1 MNEKNIEYRSENFY
15 IRKTDDRDYDNFRK
29 VCEAEYLI
37 GRIYKHQPKIAMKC
51 FWETLFEGEDIHYSI
66 FLQDGEFLGRVSL
79 QYGRCKYPEIAI
91 VVVKKYQN
99 QGYGFKLLKE
109 WCSWVHEVYGYSRL
123 DILID
128 AGEKASASC
137 TVVPFLLEHV
147 EDKKLEMII
156 TTHADS
162 DHLGGMVGLSG
173 KDMYGA
179 LEAPGIEYQYIV
191 DFGYEA
197 DSKVYKDY
205 VELRNARVQE
215 GATYLSIKEIFNE
228 ENLEAAAHFYLGEDM
243 FLDFLDYK
251 TYGMAD
257 IDDDNDRS
265 VSCLLTHDEKK
276 ILLCGDSE
284 KKEES
289 YLTKL
294 NIGKVDVFK
303 ANHHGS
309 PTSNTKNLL
318 DQIRPEYVVICSSEE
333 NKYNLP
339 KKTIISRLI
348 EYTQNVYATFI
359 SGNIEVISKNNNI
372 TITSVKALI
381 PVQNSTWYLTDDP
394 NNPIK

>member
-1 MNEKNIEYRSENFY
+1 MGRPKGSKNKKTIQKERVKTIKKLPTWLIIILVIAIIAFGVWYYFNVYVDKPNIDNPQDEIKNNVKDGTIYLGKEGTTSPELKVTFLDLYGNSNNQQIGDSIFIEY
-15 IRKTDDRDYDNFRK
+15 
-29 VCEAEYLI
+29 
-37 GRIYKHQPKIAMKC
+37 G
-51 FWETLFEGEDIHYSI
+51 DI
-66 FLQDGEFLGRVSL
+66 
-79 QYGRCKYPEIAI
+79 
-91 VVVKKYQN
+91 
-99 QGYGFKLLKE
+99 
-109 WCSWVHEVYGYSRL
+109 

-128 AGEKASASC
+128 AGEKASGSC

-394 NNPIK
+394 SNPIK

>member
-1 MNEKNIEYRSENFY
+1 MGRPKGSKNKKTIQKERVKTIKKLPTWLIIILVIAIIAFGVWYYFNVYVDKPNIDNPQAEIKNNVKDGTIYLGKEGTTSPELKVTFLDLYGNSNNQQIGDSIFIEY
-15 IRKTDDRDYDNFRK
+15 
-29 VCEAEYLI
+29 
-37 GRIYKHQPKIAMKC
+37 G
-51 FWETLFEGEDIHYSI
+51 DI
-66 FLQDGEFLGRVSL
+66 
-79 QYGRCKYPEIAI
+79 
-91 VVVKKYQN
+91 
-99 QGYGFKLLKE
+99 
-109 WCSWVHEVYGYSRL
+109 

-128 AGEKASASC
+128 AGEKASGSC

-179 LEAPGIEYQYIV
+179 LETPGIEYQYIV

-265 VSCLLTHDEKK
+265 VSCLLTHGEKK

>member
-1 MNEKNIEYRSENFY
+1 MGRPKGSKNKKTIQKERVKTIKKLPTWLIIILVIAIIAFGVWYYFNVYVDKPNIDNPQDEIKNNVKDGTIYLGKEGTTSPELKVTFLDLYGNSNNQQIGDSIFIEY
-15 IRKTDDRDYDNFRK
+15 
-29 VCEAEYLI
+29 
-37 GRIYKHQPKIAMKC
+37 G
-51 FWETLFEGEDIHYSI
+51 DI
-66 FLQDGEFLGRVSL
+66 
-79 QYGRCKYPEIAI
+79 
-91 VVVKKYQN
+91 
-99 QGYGFKLLKE
+99 
-109 WCSWVHEVYGYSRL
+109 

-128 AGEKASASC
+128 AGEKASGSC

-197 DSKVYKDY
+197 DSNVYKDY

>member
-1 MNEKNIEYRSENFY
+1 MGRTKGSKNKKTIQKERVKTIKKLPTWLIIILVIAIIAFGVWYYFNVYVDKPNIDNPQDEIKNNVKDGTIYLGKEGTTSPELKVTFLDLYGNSNNQQIGDSIFIEY
-15 IRKTDDRDYDNFRK
+15 
-29 VCEAEYLI
+29 
-37 GRIYKHQPKIAMKC
+37 G
-51 FWETLFEGEDIHYSI
+51 DI
-66 FLQDGEFLGRVSL
+66 
-79 QYGRCKYPEIAI
+79 
-91 VVVKKYQN
+91 
-99 QGYGFKLLKE
+99 
-109 WCSWVHEVYGYSRL
+109 

-128 AGEKASASC
+128 AGEKASGSC

>member
-1 MNEKNIEYRSENFY
+1 MGRPKGSKNKKTIQKERVKTIKKLPTWLIIILVIAIIAFGVWYYFNVYVDKPNIDNPQDEIKNNVKDGTIYLGKEGTTSPELKVTFLDLYGNSNNQQIGDSIFIEY
-15 IRKTDDRDYDNFRK
+15 
-29 VCEAEYLI
+29 
-37 GRIYKHQPKIAMKC
+37 G
-51 FWETLFEGEDIHYSI
+51 DI
-66 FLQDGEFLGRVSL
+66 
-79 QYGRCKYPEIAI
+79 
-91 VVVKKYQN
+91 
-99 QGYGFKLLKE
+99 
-109 WCSWVHEVYGYSRL
+109 

-128 AGEKASASC
+128 AGEKASGSC

-251 TYGMAD
+251 IYGMAD

>member
-1 MNEKNIEYRSENFY
+1 
-15 IRKTDDRDYDNFRK
+15 
-29 VCEAEYLI
+29 
-37 GRIYKHQPKIAMKC
+37 
-51 FWETLFEGEDIHYSI
+51 
-66 FLQDGEFLGRVSL
+66 
-79 QYGRCKYPEIAI
+79 
-91 VVVKKYQN
+91 
-99 QGYGFKLLKE
+99 
-109 WCSWVHEVYGYSRL
+109 
-123 DILID
+123 
-128 AGEKASASC
+128 
-137 TVVPFLLEHV
+137 
-147 EDKKLEMII
+147 
-156 TTHADS
+156 
-162 DHLGGMVGLSG
+162 
-173 KDMYGA
+173 
-179 LEAPGIEYQYIV
+179 
-191 DFGYEA
+191 
-197 DSKVYKDY
+197 
-205 VELRNARVQE
+205 
-215 GATYLSIKEIFNE
+215 
-228 ENLEAAAHFYLGEDM
+228 
-243 FLDFLDYK
+243 
-251 TYGMAD
+251 MAD

>member
-1 MNEKNIEYRSENFY
+1 MGRPKGSKNKKTIQKERVKTIKKLPTWLIIILVIAIIAFGVWYYFNVYVDKPNIDNPQDEIKNNVKDGTIYLGKEGTTSPELKVTFLDLYGNSNNQQIGDSIFIEY
-15 IRKTDDRDYDNFRK
+15 
-29 VCEAEYLI
+29 
-37 GRIYKHQPKIAMKC
+37 G
-51 FWETLFEGEDIHYSI
+51 DI
-66 FLQDGEFLGRVSL
+66 
-79 QYGRCKYPEIAI
+79 
-91 VVVKKYQN
+91 
-99 QGYGFKLLKE
+99 
-109 WCSWVHEVYGYSRL
+109 

-128 AGEKASASC
+128 AGEKASGSC

-381 PVQNSTWYLTDDP
+381 PVQNSTWYLTDDS

>member
-1 MNEKNIEYRSENFY
+1 MGRPKGSKNKKTIQKERVKTIKKLPTWLIIILVIAIIAFGVWYYFNVYVDKPNIDNPQDEIKNNVKDGTIYLGKEGTTSPELKVTFLDLYGNSNNQQIGDSIFIEY
-15 IRKTDDRDYDNFRK
+15 
-29 VCEAEYLI
+29 
-37 GRIYKHQPKIAMKC
+37 G
-51 FWETLFEGEDIHYSI
+51 DI
-66 FLQDGEFLGRVSL
+66 
-79 QYGRCKYPEIAI
+79 
-91 VVVKKYQN
+91 
-99 QGYGFKLLKE
+99 
-109 WCSWVHEVYGYSRL
+109 

-128 AGEKASASC
+128 AGEKASGSC

-156 TTHADS
+156 TTHVNS
-162 DHLGGMVGLSG
+162 GPLFIMVGLSG

-265 VSCLLTHDEKK
+265 VSCLLTHGEKK

>member
-1 MNEKNIEYRSENFY
+1 MGRPKGSKNKKTIQKERVKTIKKLPTWLIIILVIAIIAFGVWYYFNVYVDKPNIDNPQDEIKNNVKDGTIYLGKEGTTSPELKVTFLDLYGNSNNQQIGDSIFIEY
-15 IRKTDDRDYDNFRK
+15 
-29 VCEAEYLI
+29 
-37 GRIYKHQPKIAMKC
+37 G
-51 FWETLFEGEDIHYSI
+51 DI
-66 FLQDGEFLGRVSL
+66 
-79 QYGRCKYPEIAI
+79 
-91 VVVKKYQN
+91 
-99 QGYGFKLLKE
+99 
-109 WCSWVHEVYGYSRL
+109 

-128 AGEKASASC
+128 AGEKASGSC

-228 ENLEAAAHFYLGEDM
+228 ENLEAAAHFYLGKDM

>member
-1 MNEKNIEYRSENFY
+1 MGRPNGSKNKKTIQKERVKTIKKLPTWLIIILVIAIIAFGVWYYFNVYVDKPNIDNPQDEIKNNVKDGTIYLGKEGTTSPELKVTFLDLYGNSNNQQIGDSIFIEY
-15 IRKTDDRDYDNFRK
+15 
-29 VCEAEYLI
+29 
-37 GRIYKHQPKIAMKC
+37 G
-51 FWETLFEGEDIHYSI
+51 DI
-66 FLQDGEFLGRVSL
+66 
-79 QYGRCKYPEIAI
+79 
-91 VVVKKYQN
+91 
-99 QGYGFKLLKE
+99 
-109 WCSWVHEVYGYSRL
+109 

-128 AGEKASASC
+128 AGEKASGSC

-339 KKTIISRLI
+339 KKIIISRLI

>member
-1 MNEKNIEYRSENFY
+1 MGRPKGSKNKKTIQKERVKTIKKLPTWLIIILVIAIIAFGVWYYFNVYVDKPNIDNPQDETKNNVKDGTIYLGKEGTTSPELKVTFLDLYGNSNNQQIGDSIFIEY
-15 IRKTDDRDYDNFRK
+15 
-29 VCEAEYLI
+29 
-37 GRIYKHQPKIAMKC
+37 G
-51 FWETLFEGEDIHYSI
+51 DI
-66 FLQDGEFLGRVSL
+66 
-79 QYGRCKYPEIAI
+79 
-91 VVVKKYQN
+91 
-99 QGYGFKLLKE
+99 
-109 WCSWVHEVYGYSRL
+109 

-128 AGEKASASC
+128 AGEKASGSC

>member
-1 MNEKNIEYRSENFY
+1 MGRPKGSKNKKTIQKERVKTIKKLPTWLIIILVIAIIAFGVWYYFNVYVDKPNIDNPQDEIKNNVKGGTIYLGKEGTTSPELKVTFLDLYGNSNNQQIGDSIFIEY
-15 IRKTDDRDYDNFRK
+15 
-29 VCEAEYLI
+29 
-37 GRIYKHQPKIAMKC
+37 G
-51 FWETLFEGEDIHYSI
+51 DI
-66 FLQDGEFLGRVSL
+66 
-79 QYGRCKYPEIAI
+79 
-91 VVVKKYQN
+91 
-99 QGYGFKLLKE
+99 
-109 WCSWVHEVYGYSRL
+109 

-128 AGEKASASC
+128 AGEKASGSC

>member
-1 MNEKNIEYRSENFY
+1 MGRPKGSKNKKTIQKERVKTIKKLPTWLIIILVIAIIAFGVWYYFNVYVDKPNIDNPQDEIKNNVKDGTIYLGKEGTTSPELKVTFLDLYGNSNNQQIGDSIFIEY
-15 IRKTDDRDYDNFRK
+15 
-29 VCEAEYLI
+29 
-37 GRIYKHQPKIAMKC
+37 G
-51 FWETLFEGEDIHYSI
+51 DI
-66 FLQDGEFLGRVSL
+66 
-79 QYGRCKYPEIAI
+79 
-91 VVVKKYQN
+91 
-99 QGYGFKLLKE
+99 
-109 WCSWVHEVYGYSRL
+109 

-128 AGEKASASC
+128 AGEKASGSC

-205 VELRNARVQE
+205 VELRNARIQE

-251 TYGMAD
+251 TYGIAD

>member
-1 MNEKNIEYRSENFY
+1 MGRPKGSKNKKTIQKERVKTIKKLPTWLIIILVIAIIAFGVWYYFNVYVDKPNIDNPQDEIKNNVKDGTIYLGKEGTTSPELKVTFLDLYGNSNNQQIGDSIFIEY
-15 IRKTDDRDYDNFRK
+15 
-29 VCEAEYLI
+29 
-37 GRIYKHQPKIAMKC
+37 G
-51 FWETLFEGEDIHYSI
+51 DI
-66 FLQDGEFLGRVSL
+66 
-79 QYGRCKYPEIAI
+79 
-91 VVVKKYQN
+91 
-99 QGYGFKLLKE
+99 
-109 WCSWVHEVYGYSRL
+109 

-128 AGEKASASC
+128 AGEKASGSC
-137 TVVPFLLEHV
+137 TVVPFLLGHV

-265 VSCLLTHDEKK
+265 VSCLLTHGEKK

>member
-1 MNEKNIEYRSENFY
+1 MGRPKGSKNKKTIQKERVKTIKKLPTWLITILVIAIIAFGVWYYFNVYVDKPNIDNPQDEIKNNVKDGTIYLGKEGTTSPELKVTFLDLYGNSNNQQIGDSIFIEY
-15 IRKTDDRDYDNFRK
+15 
-29 VCEAEYLI
+29 
-37 GRIYKHQPKIAMKC
+37 G
-51 FWETLFEGEDIHYSI
+51 DI
-66 FLQDGEFLGRVSL
+66 
-79 QYGRCKYPEIAI
+79 
-91 VVVKKYQN
+91 
-99 QGYGFKLLKE
+99 
-109 WCSWVHEVYGYSRL
+109 

-128 AGEKASASC
+128 AGEKASGSC

-265 VSCLLTHDEKK
+265 VSCLLTHGEKK

>member
-1 MNEKNIEYRSENFY
+1 MGRPKGSKNKKTIQKERVKTIKKLPTWLIIILVIAIIAFGVWYYFNVYVDKPNIDNPQDETKNNVKDGTIYLGKEGTTSPELKVTFLDLYGNSNNQQIGDSIFIEYGN
-15 IRKTDDRDYDNFRK
+15 I
-29 VCEAEYLI
+29 
-37 GRIYKHQPKIAMKC
+37 
-51 FWETLFEGEDIHYSI
+51 
-66 FLQDGEFLGRVSL
+66 
-79 QYGRCKYPEIAI
+79 
-91 VVVKKYQN
+91 
-99 QGYGFKLLKE
+99 
-109 WCSWVHEVYGYSRL
+109 

-128 AGEKASASC
+128 AGEKARGSC

-265 VSCLLTHDEKK
+265 VSCLLTHGEKK

>member
-1 MNEKNIEYRSENFY
+1 MGRPKGSKNKKTIQKERVKTIKKLPTWLIIILVIAIIAFGVWYYFSVYVDKPNIDNPQDEIKNNVKDGTIYLGKEGTTSPELKVTFLDLYGNSNNQQIGDSIFIEY
-15 IRKTDDRDYDNFRK
+15 
-29 VCEAEYLI
+29 
-37 GRIYKHQPKIAMKC
+37 G
-51 FWETLFEGEDIHYSI
+51 DI
-66 FLQDGEFLGRVSL
+66 
-79 QYGRCKYPEIAI
+79 
-91 VVVKKYQN
+91 
-99 QGYGFKLLKE
+99 
-109 WCSWVHEVYGYSRL
+109 

-128 AGEKASASC
+128 AGEKASGSC

-215 GATYLSIKEIFNE
+215 GATYLSIKEVFNE

>member
-1 MNEKNIEYRSENFY
+1 MGRPKGSKNKKTIQKERVKTIKKLPTWLIIILVIAIIAFGVWYYFNVYVDKPNIDNPQDEIKNNVKDGTIYLGKEGTTSPELKVTFLDLYGNSNNQQIGDSIFIEY
-15 IRKTDDRDYDNFRK
+15 
-29 VCEAEYLI
+29 
-37 GRIYKHQPKIAMKC
+37 G
-51 FWETLFEGEDIHYSI
+51 DI
-66 FLQDGEFLGRVSL
+66 
-79 QYGRCKYPEIAI
+79 
-91 VVVKKYQN
+91 
-99 QGYGFKLLKE
+99 
-109 WCSWVHEVYGYSRL
+109 

-128 AGEKASASC
+128 AGEKASGSC

-147 EDKKLEMII
+147 EDKKREMII

-318 DQIRPEYVVICSSEE
+318 DQIRPEYVVICSREE
-333 NKYNLP
+333 NKYNIP

>member
-1 MNEKNIEYRSENFY
+1 MGRPKGSKNKKTIQKERVKTIKKLPTWLIIILVIAIIAFGVWYYFNVYVDKPNIDNPQDEIKNNVKDGTIYLGKEGTTSPELKVTFLDLYGNSNNQQIGDSIFIEY
-15 IRKTDDRDYDNFRK
+15 
-29 VCEAEYLI
+29 
-37 GRIYKHQPKIAMKC
+37 G
-51 FWETLFEGEDIHYSI
+51 DI
-66 FLQDGEFLGRVSL
+66 
-79 QYGRCKYPEIAI
+79 
-91 VVVKKYQN
+91 
-99 QGYGFKLLKE
+99 
-109 WCSWVHEVYGYSRL
+109 

-128 AGEKASASC
+128 AGEKASGSC

-228 ENLEAAAHFYLGEDM
+228 ENLEAGAHFYLGEDM

-265 VSCLLTHDEKK
+265 VSCLLTHGEKK

-339 KKTIISRLI
+339 KKTIITRLI

>member
-1 MNEKNIEYRSENFY
+1 MGRPKGSKNKKTIQKERVKTIKKLPTWLIIILVIAIIAFGVWYYFNVYVDKPNIDNPQGEIKNNVKDGTIYLGKEGTTSPELKVTFLDLYGNSNNQQIGDSIFIEY
-15 IRKTDDRDYDNFRK
+15 
-29 VCEAEYLI
+29 
-37 GRIYKHQPKIAMKC
+37 G
-51 FWETLFEGEDIHYSI
+51 DI
-66 FLQDGEFLGRVSL
+66 
-79 QYGRCKYPEIAI
+79 
-91 VVVKKYQN
+91 
-99 QGYGFKLLKE
+99 
-109 WCSWVHEVYGYSRL
+109 

-128 AGEKASASC
+128 AGEKASGSC

-265 VSCLLTHDEKK
+265 VSCLLTHGEKK

>member
-1 MNEKNIEYRSENFY
+1 MGRPKGSKNKKTIQKERVKTIKKLPTWLIIILVIAIIAFGVWYYFNVYVDKPNIDNPQDEIKNNVKDGTIYLGKEGTTSPELKVTFLDLYGNSNNQQIGDSIFIEY
-15 IRKTDDRDYDNFRK
+15 
-29 VCEAEYLI
+29 
-37 GRIYKHQPKIAMKC
+37 G
-51 FWETLFEGEDIHYSI
+51 DI
-66 FLQDGEFLGRVSL
+66 
-79 QYGRCKYPEIAI
+79 
-91 VVVKKYQN
+91 
-99 QGYGFKLLKE
+99 
-109 WCSWVHEVYGYSRL
+109 

-128 AGEKASASC
+128 AGEKASGSC

-205 VELRNARVQE
+205 VELRNERVQE

-265 VSCLLTHDEKK
+265 VSCLLTHGEKK

-333 NKYNLP
+333 NRYNLP

>member
-1 MNEKNIEYRSENFY
+1 MGRPKGSKNKKTIQKERVKTIKKLPTWLIIILVIAIIAFGVWYYFNVYVDKPNIDNPQDEIKNNVKDGTIYLGKEGTTSPELKVTFLDLYGNSNNQQIGDSIFIEY
-15 IRKTDDRDYDNFRK
+15 
-29 VCEAEYLI
+29 
-37 GRIYKHQPKIAMKC
+37 G
-51 FWETLFEGEDIHYSI
+51 DI
-66 FLQDGEFLGRVSL
+66 
-79 QYGRCKYPEIAI
+79 
-91 VVVKKYQN
+91 
-99 QGYGFKLLKE
+99 
-109 WCSWVHEVYGYSRL
+109 

-128 AGEKASASC
+128 AGEKASGSC

-265 VSCLLTHDEKK
+265 VSCLLTHGEKK
-276 ILLCGDSE
+276 ILLCGDSA

>member
-1 MNEKNIEYRSENFY
+1 MGRPKGSKNKKTIQKERVKTIKKLPTWLIIILVIAIIAFGVWYYFNVYVDKPNIDNPQDETKNNVKDGTIYLGKEGTTSPELKVTFLDLYGNSNNQQIGDSIFIEYGN
-15 IRKTDDRDYDNFRK
+15 I
-29 VCEAEYLI
+29 
-37 GRIYKHQPKIAMKC
+37 
-51 FWETLFEGEDIHYSI
+51 
-66 FLQDGEFLGRVSL
+66 
-79 QYGRCKYPEIAI
+79 
-91 VVVKKYQN
+91 
-99 QGYGFKLLKE
+99 
-109 WCSWVHEVYGYSRL
+109 

-128 AGEKASASC
+128 AGEKASGSC

-251 TYGMAD
+251 TYGMVD

>member
-1 MNEKNIEYRSENFY
+1 MGRPKGSKNKKTIQKERVKTIKKLPTWLIIILVIAIIAFGVWYYFNVYVDKPNIDNPQDEIKNNVKDGTIYLGKEGTTSPELKVTFLDLYGNSNNQQIGDSIFIEY
-15 IRKTDDRDYDNFRK
+15 
-29 VCEAEYLI
+29 
-37 GRIYKHQPKIAMKC
+37 G
-51 FWETLFEGEDIHYSI
+51 DI
-66 FLQDGEFLGRVSL
+66 
-79 QYGRCKYPEIAI
+79 
-91 VVVKKYQN
+91 
-99 QGYGFKLLKE
+99 
-109 WCSWVHEVYGYSRL
+109 

-128 AGEKASASC
+128 AGEKASGSC

-265 VSCLLTHDEKK
+265 VSCLLTHGEKK

-359 SGNIEVISKNNNI
+359 SGNIEVISKKNNI

>member
-1 MNEKNIEYRSENFY
+1 MGRPKGSKNKKTIQKERVKTIKKLPTWLIIILVIAIIAFGVWYYFNVYVDKPNIDNPQDEIKNNVKDGTIYLGKEGTTSPELKVTFLDLYGNSNNQQIGDSIFIEY
-15 IRKTDDRDYDNFRK
+15 
-29 VCEAEYLI
+29 
-37 GRIYKHQPKIAMKC
+37 G
-51 FWETLFEGEDIHYSI
+51 DI
-66 FLQDGEFLGRVSL
+66 
-79 QYGRCKYPEIAI
+79 
-91 VVVKKYQN
+91 
-99 QGYGFKLLKE
+99 
-109 WCSWVHEVYGYSRL
+109 

-128 AGEKASASC
+128 AGEKASGSC

-265 VSCLLTHDEKK
+265 VSCLLTHGEKK

-318 DQIRPEYVVICSSEE
+318 DQIRPEYVVICSNEE

-339 KKTIISRLI
+339 KKTIISRFI

>member
-1 MNEKNIEYRSENFY
+1 MGRPKGSKNKKTIQKERVKTIKKLPTWLIIILVIAIIAFGVWYYFNVYVDKPNIDNPQDEIKNNVKDGTIYLGKEGTTSPDLYGNSNNQQIGDSIFIEY
-15 IRKTDDRDYDNFRK
+15 
-29 VCEAEYLI
+29 
-37 GRIYKHQPKIAMKC
+37 G
-51 FWETLFEGEDIHYSI
+51 DI
-66 FLQDGEFLGRVSL
+66 
-79 QYGRCKYPEIAI
+79 
-91 VVVKKYQN
+91 
-99 QGYGFKLLKE
+99 
-109 WCSWVHEVYGYSRL
+109 

-128 AGEKASASC
+128 AGEKASGSC

-205 VELRNARVQE
+205 VELRNERVQE

-265 VSCLLTHDEKK
+265 VSCLLTHGEKK

>member
-1 MNEKNIEYRSENFY
+1 MGRPKGSKNKKTIQKERVKTIKKLPTWLIIILVIAIIAFGVWYYFNVYVDKPNTDNPQDETKNNVKDGTIYLGKEGTTSPELKVTFLDLYGNSNNQQIGDSIFIEY
-15 IRKTDDRDYDNFRK
+15 
-29 VCEAEYLI
+29 
-37 GRIYKHQPKIAMKC
+37 G
-51 FWETLFEGEDIHYSI
+51 DI
-66 FLQDGEFLGRVSL
+66 
-79 QYGRCKYPEIAI
+79 
-91 VVVKKYQN
+91 
-99 QGYGFKLLKE
+99 
-109 WCSWVHEVYGYSRL
+109 

-128 AGEKASASC
+128 AGEKASGSC

-265 VSCLLTHDEKK
+265 VSCLLTHGEKK

>member
-1 MNEKNIEYRSENFY
+1 MGRPKGSKNKKTIQKERVKTIKKLPTWLIIILVIAIIAFGVWYYFNVYVDKPNIDNPQDETKNNVKDGTIYLGKEGTTSPELKVTFLDLYGNSNNQQIGDSIFIEY
-15 IRKTDDRDYDNFRK
+15 
-29 VCEAEYLI
+29 
-37 GRIYKHQPKIAMKC
+37 G
-51 FWETLFEGEDIHYSI
+51 DI
-66 FLQDGEFLGRVSL
+66 
-79 QYGRCKYPEIAI
+79 
-91 VVVKKYQN
+91 
-99 QGYGFKLLKE
+99 
-109 WCSWVHEVYGYSRL
+109 

-128 AGEKASASC
+128 AGEKASGSC

-205 VELRNARVQE
+205 VELRNERVQE

-265 VSCLLTHDEKK
+265 VSCLLTHGEKK

>member
-1 MNEKNIEYRSENFY
+1 MGRPKGSKNKKTIQKERVKTIKKLPTWLIIILVIAIIAFGVWYYFNVYVDKPNIDNPQDEIKNNVKDGTIYLGKEGTTSPELKVTFLDLYGNSNNQQIGDSIFIEY
-15 IRKTDDRDYDNFRK
+15 
-29 VCEAEYLI
+29 
-37 GRIYKHQPKIAMKC
+37 G
-51 FWETLFEGEDIHYSI
+51 DI
-66 FLQDGEFLGRVSL
+66 
-79 QYGRCKYPEIAI
+79 
-91 VVVKKYQN
+91 
-99 QGYGFKLLKE
+99 
-109 WCSWVHEVYGYSRL
+109 

-128 AGEKASASC
+128 AGEKASGSC

-333 NKYNLP
+333 NKYNLT

>member
-1 MNEKNIEYRSENFY
+1 MGRPKGSKNKKTIQKERVKTIKKLPTWLIIILVIAIIAFGVWYYFNVYVDKPNIDNPQDEIKNNVKDGTIYLGKEGTTSPELKVTFLDLYGNSNNQQIGDSIFIEY
-15 IRKTDDRDYDNFRK
+15 
-29 VCEAEYLI
+29 
-37 GRIYKHQPKIAMKC
+37 G
-51 FWETLFEGEDIHYSI
+51 DI
-66 FLQDGEFLGRVSL
+66 
-79 QYGRCKYPEIAI
+79 
-91 VVVKKYQN
+91 
-99 QGYGFKLLKE
+99 
-109 WCSWVHEVYGYSRL
+109 

-128 AGEKASASC
+128 AGEKASGSC

-372 TITSVKALI
+372 KITSVKALI

>member
-1 MNEKNIEYRSENFY
+1 MGTPKGSKNKKTIQKERVKTIKKLPTWLIIILVIAIIAFGVWYYFSVYVDKPNIDNPQDEIKNNVKDGTIYLGKEGTTSPELKVTFLDLYGNSNNQQIGDSIFIEY
-15 IRKTDDRDYDNFRK
+15 
-29 VCEAEYLI
+29 
-37 GRIYKHQPKIAMKC
+37 G
-51 FWETLFEGEDIHYSI
+51 DI
-66 FLQDGEFLGRVSL
+66 
-79 QYGRCKYPEIAI
+79 
-91 VVVKKYQN
+91 
-99 QGYGFKLLKE
+99 
-109 WCSWVHEVYGYSRL
+109 

-128 AGEKASASC
+128 AGEKASGSC

>member
-1 MNEKNIEYRSENFY
+1 MGRPKGSKNKKTIQKERVKTIKKLPTWLIIILVIAIIAFGVCYYFNVYVDKPNIDNPQDEIKNNVKDGTIYLGKEGTTSPELKVTFLDLYGNSNNQQIGDSIFIEY
-15 IRKTDDRDYDNFRK
+15 
-29 VCEAEYLI
+29 
-37 GRIYKHQPKIAMKC
+37 G
-51 FWETLFEGEDIHYSI
+51 DI
-66 FLQDGEFLGRVSL
+66 
-79 QYGRCKYPEIAI
+79 
-91 VVVKKYQN
+91 
-99 QGYGFKLLKE
+99 
-109 WCSWVHEVYGYSRL
+109 

-128 AGEKASASC
+128 AGEKASGSC

>member
-1 MNEKNIEYRSENFY
+1 MGRPKGSKNKKTIQKERVKTIKKLPTWLIIILVIAIIAFGVWYYFNVYVDKPNIDNPKDEIKNNVKDGTIYLGKEGTTSPELKVTFLDLYGNSNNQQIGDSIFIEY
-15 IRKTDDRDYDNFRK
+15 
-29 VCEAEYLI
+29 
-37 GRIYKHQPKIAMKC
+37 G
-51 FWETLFEGEDIHYSI
+51 DI
-66 FLQDGEFLGRVSL
+66 
-79 QYGRCKYPEIAI
+79 
-91 VVVKKYQN
+91 
-99 QGYGFKLLKE
+99 
-109 WCSWVHEVYGYSRL
+109 

-128 AGEKASASC
+128 AGEKASGSC

-265 VSCLLTHDEKK
+265 VSCLLTHGEKK

>member
-1 MNEKNIEYRSENFY
+1 MGRPKGSKNKKTIQKERVKTIKKLPTWLIIILVIAIIAFGVWYYFNVYVDKPNIDNPQDEIKNNVKDGTIYLGKEGTTSPELKVTFLDLYGNSNNQQIGDSIFIEY
-15 IRKTDDRDYDNFRK
+15 
-29 VCEAEYLI
+29 
-37 GRIYKHQPKIAMKC
+37 G
-51 FWETLFEGEDIHYSI
+51 DI
-66 FLQDGEFLGRVSL
+66 
-79 QYGRCKYPEIAI
+79 
-91 VVVKKYQN
+91 
-99 QGYGFKLLKE
+99 
-109 WCSWVHEVYGYSRL
+109 

-128 AGEKASASC
+128 AGEKASGSC

-156 TTHADS
+156 TTQADS

-257 IDDDNDRS
+257 VDDDNDRS

>member
-1 MNEKNIEYRSENFY
+1 MGRPKGSKNKKTIQKERVKTIKKLPTWLIIILVIAIIAFGVWYYFNVYVDKPNIDNPQDEIKNNVKDGTIYLGKEGTTSPELKVTFLDLYGNSNNQQIGDSIFIEY
-15 IRKTDDRDYDNFRK
+15 
-29 VCEAEYLI
+29 
-37 GRIYKHQPKIAMKC
+37 G
-51 FWETLFEGEDIHYSI
+51 DI
-66 FLQDGEFLGRVSL
+66 
-79 QYGRCKYPEIAI
+79 
-91 VVVKKYQN
+91 
-99 QGYGFKLLKE
+99 
-109 WCSWVHEVYGYSRL
+109 

-128 AGEKASASC
+128 AGEKASGSC

-265 VSCLLTHDEKK
+265 VSCLLTHGENK

>member
-1 MNEKNIEYRSENFY
+1 MGRPKGSKNKKTIQKERVKTIKKLPTWLIIILVIAIIAFGVWYYFNVYVDKPNIDNPQDETKNNVKDGTIYLGKEGTTSPELKVTFLDLYGNSNNQQIGDSIFIEYGN
-15 IRKTDDRDYDNFRK
+15 I
-29 VCEAEYLI
+29 
-37 GRIYKHQPKIAMKC
+37 
-51 FWETLFEGEDIHYSI
+51 
-66 FLQDGEFLGRVSL
+66 
-79 QYGRCKYPEIAI
+79 
-91 VVVKKYQN
+91 
-99 QGYGFKLLKE
+99 
-109 WCSWVHEVYGYSRL
+109 

-128 AGEKASASC
+128 AGEKASGSC

-284 KKEES
+284 KREES

>member
-1 MNEKNIEYRSENFY
+1 MGRPKGSKNKKTIQKERVKTIKKLPTWLIIILVIAIIAFGVWYYFNVYVDKPNIDNPQDEIKNNVKDGTIYLGKEGTTSPELKVTFLDLYGNSNNQQIGDSIFIEY
-15 IRKTDDRDYDNFRK
+15 
-29 VCEAEYLI
+29 
-37 GRIYKHQPKIAMKC
+37 G
-51 FWETLFEGEDIHYSI
+51 DI
-66 FLQDGEFLGRVSL
+66 
-79 QYGRCKYPEIAI
+79 
-91 VVVKKYQN
+91 
-99 QGYGFKLLKE
+99 
-109 WCSWVHEVYGYSRL
+109 

-128 AGEKASASC
+128 AGEKASGSC

-215 GATYLSIKEIFNE
+215 GATYLNIKEIFNE

-251 TYGMAD
+251 TYGIAD

-265 VSCLLTHDEKK
+265 VSCLLTHGEKK

-318 DQIRPEYVVICSSEE
+318 DQIMPEYVIICSSEE

>member
-1 MNEKNIEYRSENFY
+1 MGRPKGSKNKKTIQKERDKTIKKLPTWLIIILVIAIIAFGVWYYFNVYVDKPNIDNPQDEIKNNVKDGTIYLGKEGTTSPELKVTFLDLYGNSNNQQIGDSIFIEY
-15 IRKTDDRDYDNFRK
+15 
-29 VCEAEYLI
+29 
-37 GRIYKHQPKIAMKC
+37 G
-51 FWETLFEGEDIHYSI
+51 DI
-66 FLQDGEFLGRVSL
+66 
-79 QYGRCKYPEIAI
+79 
-91 VVVKKYQN
+91 
-99 QGYGFKLLKE
+99 
-109 WCSWVHEVYGYSRL
+109 

-128 AGEKASASC
+128 AGEKASGSC